1 MASSDLKCS
10 ECDRSFSMPA
20 HLARHQSAIHASPA
34 VRKAAARKA
43 ASRRAAGRATTATTV
58 RKGKAGKQAERAYVR
73 AASAPGRPAGA
84 VFGIVKE
91 MNAYRA
97 GLVANRDALEG
108 QISAIET
115 AISAIAGTSGG
126 KAKMTRRPV
135 GRPAGRPVGRPAG
148 KRARA
153 GSLKDVI
160 VKVLSQRAKP
170 LKPSQISAAV
180 QKAGYTSKAK
190 DLTKAVSNVLPEIKQ
205 VRKVG
210 FGIYTA

>member
-1 MASSDLKCS
+1 
-10 ECDRSFSMPA
+10 
-20 HLARHQSAIHASPA
+20 
-34 VRKAAARKA
+34 
-43 ASRRAAGRATTATTV
+43 
-58 RKGKAGKQAERAYVR
+58 
-73 AASAPGRPAGA
+73 
-84 VFGIVKE
+84 

-115 AISAIAGTSGG
+115 AIGAIAGTAGG
-126 KAKMTRRPV
+126 KTKTTSRRLGRPV
-135 GRPAGRPVGRPAG
+135 GRPPGRPVGRPVGRPAG
-148 KRARA
+148 KRARP

-160 VKVLSQRAKP
+160 VKVLSQRVKP

-180 QKAGYTSKAK
+180 QKAGYTSQAK